1 MIKELEELLLTGAN
15 LFYLL
20 TVLLAPVVV
29 KLFFLFSDLR
39 RHRRRAA
46 AGLPAEELVGPERYI
61 DRQRRRAF
69 IEAASVFGAIFLF
82 PLFAAIMPG
91 SVATIASFKLSF
103 PLMIIGFSIAASE
116 VIRSYV
122 SGLLF
127 FSCITAAKG
136 MQVGDRVTLL
146 GHSGRVDRMSPLF
159 VELVTPNDDRVTL
172 PTAKLWSEPVVSAN
186 SGSRSSLCLMS
197 FHFSPF
203 VTSEQRVL
211 AEDSI
216 WEAIHSSV
224 YVDLGR
230 QVQILCHQDPSAIR
244 IDAKAY
250 VASTYQE
257 FEFKSDVTARV
268 LAACQAGKIPIGIG
282 EWRSE

>member
-1 MIKELEELLLTGAN
+1 MIKELEEYLLTSAN
-15 LFYLL
+15 FFYLL
-20 TVLLAPVVV
+20 SVLLAPLVV
-29 KLFFLFSDLR
+29 KLFFMLIDSLR
-39 RHRRRAA
+39 QRRRAT
-46 AGLPAEELVGPERYI
+46 AGLPTAELVGPERYI
-61 DRQRRRAF
+61 TSQRRRAF
-69 IEAASVFGAIFLF
+69 FETGAVFGALFLF
-82 PLFAAIMPG
+82 PLV
-91 SVATIASFKLSF
+91 VALIPNSGATLGSFKLSF
-103 PLMIIGFSIAASE
+103 PLMIAGFSIAASE

-127 FSCITAAKG
+127 FSCITAARG

-146 GHSGRVDRMSPLF
+146 GHSGRVDRISPLF
-159 VELVTPNDDRVTL
+159 VELVTANDDRVTL
-172 PTAKLWSEPVVSAN
+172 PTVKLWGEPVVSHNGGA
-186 SGSRSSLCLMS
+186 RSSLCVIS

-203 VTSEQRVL
+203 VTTEQRVA
-211 AEDSI
+211 AENSI

-224 YVDLGR
+224 YADLGR

-257 FEFKSDVTARV
+257 CEFTSDVTTRV
-268 LAACQAGKIPIGIG
+268 LATCQAEKIPIGIG